1 MLNDAN
7 CFALSEAVDGAAM
20 DANIVF
26 GIILGTGCGGG
37 GVIDGKPLIGANA
50 ISGEWGHN
58 PMLWM
63 TEAEFPDLPCECCQ
77 TGCIETFLS
86 GTGFLAHHYR
96 ETGEALT
103 PKGIAARAAS
113 GDKNCDASMTRYET
127 RLASALASIIN
138 MIDPDVIVLG
148 GFSKIE
154 PLYINVPRYCAQWA
168 FSAHVST
175 TLLAPKHGDS
185 SGVRGAVCLW
195 PKDIEENIGLVNEMN
210 T

>member
-7 CFALSEAVDGAAM
+7 CFALSEAFDGAAM

-26 GIILGTGCGGG
+26 GIILGTGCG

-63 TEAEFPDLPCECCQ
+63 TEAEFPDLPCECGQ
-77 TGCIETFLS
+77 TGCIKTFSS
-86 GTGFLAHHYR
+86 GTESLAHHYR
-96 ETGEALT
+96 ETCEALT
-103 PKGIAARAAS
+103 PKDIAARAAS
-113 GDKNCDASMTRYET
+113 GDKSCDASMTRYEI

-148 GFSKIE
+148 DGVSKSSLCIKMCHG
-154 PLYINVPRYCAQWA
+154 VPRNGPFPIMSPPRWLRPNMATQVVFAVPYAFAQKT
-168 FSAHVST
+168 S
-175 TLLAPKHGDS
+175 K
-185 SGVRGAVCLW
+185 R
-195 PKDIEENIGLVNEMN
+195 I
-210 T
+210 

>member
-7 CFALSEAVDGAAM
+7 CFALSEAFDGAAM

-26 GIILGTGCGGG
+26 GIILGTRWGG
-37 GVIDGKPLIGANA
+37 GVIDGKPFIGANA

-58 PMLWM
+58 PMIWM
-63 TEAEFPDLPCECCQ
+63 TGAEFPDLPCECGQ

-86 GTGFLAHHYR
+86 GTGSLAHHYR
-96 ETGEALT
+96 KTCEALT

-113 GDKNCDASMTRYET
+113 GDKSCDASMTRYEIH
-127 RLASALASIIN
+127 LASALASIIN

-148 GFSKIE
+148 DGVSKIE
-154 PLYINVPRYCAQWA
+154 PLYKNVPRCCAQWA
-168 FSAHVST
+168 FSDHVST
-175 TLLAPKHGDS
+175 TLVAPKHGDS
-185 SGVRGAVCLW
+185 SGVRGAVCLCS
-195 PKDIEENIGLVNEMN
+195 KDIEENIGLVNEMN